1 MVLRIAAKVGALCT
15 ALLLAMTVQAQE
27 TKKTPEATEGKKT
40 AIATFGAGCFWCT
53 EAVFEN
59 MKGVTNVVSGYAGGK
74 NPNPTYKQV
83 CTGETGHAEVC
94 EIHYNPAEVTF
105 DELLEVFW
113 KTHDPTTLNKQG
125 ADEGTQYRSVVFY
138 HNEEQKKLAE
148 AYKAKLDESGAFPSK
163 IVTEISPAPTFYVAE
178 DYHQDYYQNN
188 PGAGYCKAVVRPK
201 VEKFKKAFK
210 DKLSEDAKK

>member
-74 NPNPTYKQV
+74 TPNPTYKQV
-83 CTGETGHAEVC
+83 CTGET
-94 EIHYNPAEVTF
+94 
-105 DELLEVFW
+105 
-113 KTHDPTTLNKQG
+113 
-125 ADEGTQYRSVVFY
+125 
-138 HNEEQKKLAE
+138 
-148 AYKAKLDESGAFPSK
+148 
-163 IVTEISPAPTFYVAE
+163 
-178 DYHQDYYQNN
+178 
-188 PGAGYCKAVVRPK
+188 
-201 VEKFKKAFK
+201 
-210 DKLSEDAKK
+210 